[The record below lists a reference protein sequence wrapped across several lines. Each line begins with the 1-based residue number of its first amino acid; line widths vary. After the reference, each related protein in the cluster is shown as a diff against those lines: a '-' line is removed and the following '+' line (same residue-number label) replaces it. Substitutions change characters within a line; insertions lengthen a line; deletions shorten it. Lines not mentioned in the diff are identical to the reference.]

1 MDVYRFGFAS
11 MTKLEWSGCIRVL
24 SSGAF
29 RSSLVSYST
38 VEAFLK
44 LFRLRMQST
53 YISQGLVVICSGA
66 VQQQ

>member
-1 MDVYRFGFAS
+1 

-29 RSSLVSYST
+29 RSSLVSYESTYSAVT

-66 VQQQ
+66 VQQ